1 MRKNVLVSAAI
12 AVVLMANVIFSVD
25 AQAVSRTTTTELGGT
40 GRSVEE
46 AINLDPQVL
55 GARRSATT
63 NTQGVTLGEITDPN
77 ALAALSNLEIFAK
90 LISDYS
96 HTQVKASELAIL
108 DSMEVTP
115 QAGVTISAQSPLYVS
130 FSFPA
135 ITAESEVYVLHYG
148 KNGWEIVPGTVVE
161 GKIVGAFSSL
171 SPVAIVAKKNT
182 LNGSVLGANRKT
194 SPRTGDNFWLII
206 IAGAGV
212 VAMSAI
218 GLQKKYLH
226 D

>member
-90 LISDYS
+90 LRVEFYS
-96 HTQVKASELAIL
+96 NHVFHENIWNHL
-108 DSMEVTP
+108 
-115 QAGVTISAQSPLYVS
+115 
-130 FSFPA
+130 
-135 ITAESEVYVLHYG
+135 
-148 KNGWEIVPGTVVE
+148 
-161 GKIVGAFSSL
+161 
-171 SPVAIVAKKNT
+171 
-182 LNGSVLGANRKT
+182 
-194 SPRTGDNFWLII
+194 
-206 IAGAGV
+206 
-212 VAMSAI
+212 
-218 GLQKKYLH
+218 
-226 D
+226 